1 MKSWKL
7 QQLEQDLVKIFNHTL
22 ISGEIQKI
30 VNPGGETLYLIPGN
44 RYPKLFRK
52 ISSMQAK

>member
-7 QQLEQDLVKIFNHTL
+7 QQLEQDLIKIVNNTL
-22 ISGEIQKI
+22 RGEIQKI

-44 RYPKLFRK
+44 RYPKLLHK